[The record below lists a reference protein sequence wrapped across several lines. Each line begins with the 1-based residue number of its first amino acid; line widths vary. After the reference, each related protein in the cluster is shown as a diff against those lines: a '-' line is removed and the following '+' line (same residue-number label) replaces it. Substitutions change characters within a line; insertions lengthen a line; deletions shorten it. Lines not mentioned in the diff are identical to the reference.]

1 MKMTFSEI
9 AKLAQGELRGDP
21 AAFISGLAPL
31 EKAGPSDLAFLADA
45 AAAPAVAAGCKAGCL
60 LAPEAAREALKDFPG
75 AVVFNKNPR
84 YVFMLVLRR
93 AEKEIRPLPA
103 PGRHP
108 SAAIAPTAV
117 IGAGVYIGPFV
128 VIEEGAYVGAGA
140 VIDAQCYIGRNAK
153 VGMRTRLYPGV
164 KLLDSCE
171 IGADA
176 ILHAGT
182 VIGSDGYGYTSPLGR
197 HEKIPQLGRVVI
209 EDSVEIGANCAVD
222 RAALEVTRIGEGTKI
237 DNLVH
242 IAHNVQVGKHCL
254 IMGGAAIAGSTMIG
268 NGAII
273 GGHASISDHAD
284 IGENAVVMGKSG
296 VMGRIEPGKIVFGH
310 VARPRME
317 AMKIEVLMGKLP
329 EMHKALRAIQK
340 KLGI

>member
-1 MKMTFSEI
+1 MKITLSEI
-9 AKLAQGELRGDP
+9 TAIAHGQLRGDP
-21 AAFISGLAPL
+21 AASVSGLAPL
-31 EKAGPSDLAFLADA
+31 EKAGPSDLAFMADA

-60 LAPEAAREALKDFPG
+60 LAPAEAMEALKDFPG
-75 AVVFNKNPR
+75 AVVYTKNPR
-84 YVFMLVLRR
+84 YVFMLVLRL

-108 SAAIAPTAV
+108 SAAVAASAA
-117 IGAGVYIGPFV
+117 IGAGVYIGPFA
-128 VIEEGAYVGAGA
+128 VIEEGAAIGDGA

-153 VGMRTRLYPGV
+153 VGARTRLYPGV

-171 IGADA
+171 AGADV
-176 ILHAGT
+176 IVHAGT
-182 VIGSDGYGYTSPLGR
+182 VIGSDGYAYTSPLGR
-197 HEKIPQLGRVVI
+197 HEKIPQIGRVII
-209 EDSVEIGANCAVD
+209 ENSVEIGANCAVD

-242 IAHNVQVGKHCL
+242 IAHNVQIGSNCL
-254 IMGGAAIAGSTMIG
+254 IMAEAAIAGSTLVG
-268 NGAII
+268 NGVII
-273 GGHASISDHAD
+273 GGHASISDHAT
-284 IGENAVVMGKSG
+284 IGDGAVIMGKTG
-296 VMGRIEPGKIVFGH
+296 VMGRIEPGKIMFGH

-329 EMHKALRAIQK
+329 EMHKTLNLIKK